1 MINGPGT
8 NLFTKQSLC
17 TQTVFV
23 ALKKSTEYARYAVQ
37 DTGTTPDLTVGVY
50 GKACF
55 LIIALT
61 GETFV
66 NTAADALAP
75 VWVSS
80 SAVGGGVVQIGK
92 LTAANLNQATQS
104 TMVLS
109 TVTGTFV
116 AGETVTGNISGAT
129 AVVVVGGTTSIVV
142 KSITGTFT
150 VSDTNVL
157 GSISAAH
164 GTWVSNTL
172 LSGIDIP
179 FTLNAGTVLFPTSA
193 LVTNASTSLT
203 TASGLQIYT
212 AVGRTGTEIAHTGAL
227 SSLTTSSKVLA
238 FTIDDTTTT
247 IGSPLYVTLTTQ
259 QGAAA
264 TADIYLYGYIFS

>member
-1 MINGPGT
+1 MISGPGT
-8 NLFTKQSLC
+8 NFFTRQKLC

-50 GKACF
+50 AQGCQ
-55 LIIALT
+55 IILSLT
-61 GETFV
+61 GESFV
-66 NTAADALAP
+66 NTAADGLAP
-75 VWVSS
+75 TWISPAGVN
-80 SAVGGGVVQIGK
+80 GGVVQVGK
-92 LTAANLNQATQS
+92 LTAANLNEPTQS

-116 AGETVTGNISGAT
+116 AGETITGSSSLAT

-150 VSDTNVL
+150 VSDSVVGGT
-157 GSISAAH
+157 SAAH
-164 GTWVSNTL
+164 GTWVSNTV
-172 LSGIDIP
+172 LSGIDMV
-179 FTLNAGTVLFPTSA
+179 FNLNAGTVFFPTSV
-193 LVTNASTSLT
+193 LVTNASISLT
-203 TASGLQIYT
+203 TASGLQIWT
-212 AVGRTGTEIAHTGAL
+212 AQGRTGTEVAHTTAL
-227 SSLTTSSKVLA
+227 SSLTTASKVLA
-238 FTIDDTTTT
+238 FSMDDTTNT
-247 IGSPLYVTLTTQ
+247 IGTPLYVTLTTQ